1 MSVSFHQKKKNKSVS
16 EKKSGK
22 KDITRW
28 IVIALWALFVAVSVG
43 VYCLFNA
50 ISKGRI
56 GYMPPIEELQNPK
69 DKLASEIYSADM
81 VPIGRYYLEQGNR
94 ISIDYDQ
101 ISQPMIDALLAT
113 EDVRFYEHSG
123 VDFKAL
129 LRAVVKRGVLRQK
142 SAGGGSTITQQLAK
156 LLYSPTAGNVKER
169 LFQKPIEWV
178 IAVQLE
184 YFYTKEEIV
193 NMYLNKFDF
202 LFEAV
207 GLQSAATI
215 YFGKTPKELTV
226 EEAAVLVGM
235 CKNPRLY
242 NPILYPDRSLER
254 RNVVLDQMY
263 KAGYLS
269 LAERDSLQAL
279 PIETHFTRISH
290 EAGIAPYFREHI
302 RQMMTAREPDRK
314 NYRGWQRQQ
323 FVDDSIAWATNPLY
337 GWCRKNR
344 KADGSPYNLYTDG
357 LKIYTTID
365 TRMQAYAEAAVAEHL
380 GGHLQPR
387 FEEEKRNSPYGPFTE
402 DLTPDEVEAIMN
414 RAKEQ
419 SERYRVLKAND
430 ATDEEIDLSFS
441 TPVPM
446 RLFSWKGPLD
456 TTMTPMDSIRYCKTL
471 LRTGMMSV
479 DTRSGHVKAYVGGID
494 YRNFKFD
501 MVSDSRRQVGSTI
514 KPYLYTLAMEEGYSP
529 CDLAPNVQP
538 NIFDRATGEVWSPRN
553 STNERTGEYVTL
565 RWGLSKS
572 VNWISAYLMSR
583 LSPQSLVRLMHS
595 FGIRGY
601 IDPVMALCLG
611 SADVSVEEMVTAYTA
626 FSNHGL
632 RIDPIYVSRIEDN
645 FGNVITDFAPQVSE
659 VFSESTY
666 LKMLPMMCDVID
678 HGTGIRLRYRYG
690 IKAQMG
696 GKTGTTNNNSDGW
709 FMGFTPSLATGVWV
723 GGEERSIHFDKM
735 AYGQGANTALP
746 INALYKQKVYAEST
760 HMSTRRYSYLARG
773 LSIPMCRKRIC
784 RNPRSISKKKLLK
797 GFLIKSKKKMYLAFF
812 ENRGTCKINRYG
824 IF

>member
-193 NMYLNKFDF
+193 SMYLNKFDF

-735 AYGQGANTALP
+735 ADGQGANTALP
-746 INALYKQKVYAEST
+746 IYALYIQKVYADST
-760 HMSTRRYSYLARG
+760 LMYTPADTFAVDSTIFIPCEG
-773 LSIPMCRKRIC
+773 LIDPNVPK
-784 RNPRSISKKKLLK
+784 
-797 GFLIKSKKKMYLAFF
+797 
-812 ENRGTCKINRYG
+812 ENLPEPEVNLEEEAIEG
-824 IF
+824 IFD

>member
-1 MSVSFHQKKKNKSVS
+1 MSTLSHQKEKNTSSPDKKAA
-16 EKKSGK
+16 K
-22 KDITRW
+22 KDITRI
-28 IVIALWALFVAVSVG
+28 IVIVLWVLFVAVLVG
-43 VYCLFNA
+43 VGLLFNA

-81 VPIGRYYLEQGNR
+81 VPIGRFYLEQGNR

-129 LRAVVKRGVLRQK
+129 LRAVVKRGILRQK

-184 YFYTKEEIV
+184 HYYTKEEIV

-215 YFGKTPKELTV
+215 YFGKSPKELTV

-263 KAGYLS
+263 KAGYLTLS
-269 LAERDSLQAL
+269 ERDSLQAL
-279 PIETHFTRISH
+279 PITTPFPRISH

-302 RQMMTAREPDRK
+302 RQMMTAREPDRR

-344 KADGSPYNLYTDG
+344 KPDGTPYNIYTDG

-365 TRMQAYAEAAVAEHL
+365 TRMQAYAEEAVAEHL
-380 GGHLQPR
+380 GGYLQPR
-387 FEEEKRNSPYGPFTE
+387 FEAEKKGKPYAPFTE
-402 DLTPDEVEAIMN
+402 DLTPDEVETIMN

-430 ATDEEIDLSFS
+430 ATDAEIDASFS

-446 RLFSWKGPLD
+446 RLFSWNGPLD

-479 DTRSGHVKAYVGGID
+479 DTRSGHVKAYMGGID

-501 MVSDSRRQVGSTI
+501 MVSDSRRQVGSTV

-553 STNERTGEYVTL
+553 STNERSGEYVTL

-595 FGIRGY
+595 FGIKGY

-645 FGNVITDFAPQVSE
+645 YGNVITDFAPQVSE

-735 AYGQGANTALP
+735 ADGQGANTALP
-746 INALYKQKVYAEST
+746 IYALYIQKVYADSTLMYTPADTFAVDSTIFIPCEGLIDPNLPKES
-760 HMSTRRYSYLARG
+760 LPEPDVNLEEEA
-773 LSIPMCRKRIC
+773 I
-784 RNPRSISKKKLLK
+784 
-797 GFLIKSKKKMYLAFF
+797 
-812 ENRGTCKINRYG
+812 EG
-824 IF
+824 IFD

>member
-735 AYGQGANTALP
+735 ADGQGANTALP
-746 INALYKQKVYAEST
+746 IYALYIRKVYVDST
-760 HMSTRRYSYLARG
+760 LMYTPADTFAVDSTIFIPCEG
-773 LSIPMCRKRIC
+773 LIDPNVPK
-784 RNPRSISKKKLLK
+784 
-797 GFLIKSKKKMYLAFF
+797 
-812 ENRGTCKINRYG
+812 ENLPEPEVNLEEEAIEG
-824 IF
+824 IFD

>member
-242 NPILYPDRSLER
+242 NPILYPDRSFER

-735 AYGQGANTALP
+735 ADGQGANTALP
-746 INALYKQKVYAEST
+746 IYALYIQKVYADST
-760 HMSTRRYSYLARG
+760 LMYTPADTFAVDSTIFIPCEG
-773 LSIPMCRKRIC
+773 LIDPNVPK
-784 RNPRSISKKKLLK
+784 
-797 GFLIKSKKKMYLAFF
+797 
-812 ENRGTCKINRYG
+812 ENLPEPEVNLEEEAIEG
-824 IF
+824 IFD

>member
-22 KDITRW
+22 KDITLW

-735 AYGQGANTALP
+735 ADGQGANTALP
-746 INALYKQKVYAEST
+746 IYALYIQKVYADST
-760 HMSTRRYSYLARG
+760 LMYTPADTFAVDSTIFIPCEG
-773 LSIPMCRKRIC
+773 LIDPNVPK
-784 RNPRSISKKKLLK
+784 
-797 GFLIKSKKKMYLAFF
+797 
-812 ENRGTCKINRYG
+812 ENLPEPEVNLEEEAIEG
-824 IF
+824 IFD

>member
-696 GKTGTTNNNSDGW
+696 GKTGTTNTNSDGW
-709 FMGFTPSLATGVWV
+709 VMGFTPSLATGVWV

-735 AYGQGANTALP
+735 ADGQGANTALP
-746 INALYKQKVYAEST
+746 IYALYIQKVYADST
-760 HMSTRRYSYLARG
+760 LIYTPADTFAVDSTIFIPCEG
-773 LSIPMCRKRIC
+773 LIDPNVPK
-784 RNPRSISKKKLLK
+784 
-797 GFLIKSKKKMYLAFF
+797 
-812 ENRGTCKINRYG
+812 ENLSEPEVNLEEEAIEG
-824 IF
+824 IFD

>member
-56 GYMPPIEELQNPK
+56 GYMPPIEKLQNPK

-735 AYGQGANTALP
+735 ADGQGANTALP
-746 INALYKQKVYAEST
+746 IYALYIQKVYADST
-760 HMSTRRYSYLARG
+760 LMYTPADTFAVDSTIFIPCEG
-773 LSIPMCRKRIC
+773 LIDPNVPK
-784 RNPRSISKKKLLK
+784 
-797 GFLIKSKKKMYLAFF
+797 
-812 ENRGTCKINRYG
+812 ENLPEPEVNLEEEAIEG
-824 IF
+824 IFD

>member
-94 ISIDYDQ
+94 LSIDYDQ

-735 AYGQGANTALP
+735 ADGQGANTALP
-746 INALYKQKVYAEST
+746 IYALYIQKVYADST
-760 HMSTRRYSYLARG
+760 LIYTPADTFAVDSTIFIPCEG
-773 LSIPMCRKRIC
+773 LIDPNVPK
-784 RNPRSISKKKLLK
+784 
-797 GFLIKSKKKMYLAFF
+797 
-812 ENRGTCKINRYG
+812 ENLSEPEVNLEEEAIEG
-824 IF
+824 IFD

>member
-1 MSVSFHQKKKNKSVS
+1 MSALFHQKKKNNSVL

-28 IVIALWALFVAVSVG
+28 VVITLWVLFVAVLVG

-207 GLQSAATI
+207 GLQSASTI
-215 YFGKTPKELTV
+215 YFDKTPKELTV

-290 EAGIAPYFREHI
+290 EAGVAPYFREHI

-365 TRMQAYAEAAVAEHL
+365 TRMQAYAEAAVTEHL

-446 RLFSWKGPLD
+446 RLFSWSGPLD

-696 GKTGTTNNNSDGW
+696 GKTGTTNNL
-709 FMGFTPSLATGVWV
+709 SL
-723 GGEERSIHFDKM
+723 IH
-735 AYGQGANTALP
+735 
-746 INALYKQKVYAEST
+746 I
-760 HMSTRRYSYLARG
+760 
-773 LSIPMCRKRIC
+773 
-784 RNPRSISKKKLLK
+784 
-797 GFLIKSKKKMYLAFF
+797 
-812 ENRGTCKINRYG
+812 
-824 IF
+824 

>member
-471 LRTGMMSV
+471 LRTGMMSI

-538 NIFDRATGEVWSPRN
+538 NFFDRATGEVWSPRN

-645 FGNVITDFAPQVSE
+645 FGNVITDFVPQVSE

-735 AYGQGANTALP
+735 ADGQGANTALP
-746 INALYKQKVYAEST
+746 IYALYIQKVYADST
-760 HMSTRRYSYLARG
+760 LMYTPADTFAVDSTIFIPCEG
-773 LSIPMCRKRIC
+773 LIDPNVPK
-784 RNPRSISKKKLLK
+784 
-797 GFLIKSKKKMYLAFF
+797 
-812 ENRGTCKINRYG
+812 ENLPEPEVNLEEEAIEG
-824 IF
+824 IFD

>member
-263 KAGYLS
+263 KVGYLS

-471 LRTGMMSV
+471 LRTGMMSI

-735 AYGQGANTALP
+735 ADGQGANTALP
-746 INALYKQKVYAEST
+746 IYALYIQKVYADST
-760 HMSTRRYSYLARG
+760 LMYTPADTFAVDSTIFIPCEG
-773 LSIPMCRKRIC
+773 LIDPNVPK
-784 RNPRSISKKKLLK
+784 
-797 GFLIKSKKKMYLAFF
+797 
-812 ENRGTCKINRYG
+812 ENLPEPEVNLEEEAIEG
-824 IF
+824 IFD

>member
-471 LRTGMMSV
+471 LRTGIMSV

-735 AYGQGANTALP
+735 ADGQGANTALP
-746 INALYKQKVYAEST
+746 IYALYIQKVYADST
-760 HMSTRRYSYLARG
+760 LMYTPADTFAVDSTIFIPCEG
-773 LSIPMCRKRIC
+773 LIDPNVPK
-784 RNPRSISKKKLLK
+784 
-797 GFLIKSKKKMYLAFF
+797 
-812 ENRGTCKINRYG
+812 ENLPEPEVNLEEEAIEG
-824 IF
+824 IFD

>member
-611 SADVSVEEMVTAYTA
+611 SADVSVEEMVTAYTP

-735 AYGQGANTALP
+735 ADGQGANTALP
-746 INALYKQKVYAEST
+746 IYALYIRKVYADST
-760 HMSTRRYSYLARG
+760 LMYTPADTFAVDSTIFIPCEG
-773 LSIPMCRKRIC
+773 LIDPNVPK
-784 RNPRSISKKKLLK
+784 
-797 GFLIKSKKKMYLAFF
+797 
-812 ENRGTCKINRYG
+812 ENLPEPEVNLEEEAIEG
-824 IF
+824 IFD

>member
-242 NPILYPDRSLER
+242 TPILYPDRSLER

-735 AYGQGANTALP
+735 ADGQGANTALP
-746 INALYKQKVYAEST
+746 IYALYIQKVYADST
-760 HMSTRRYSYLARG
+760 LMYTPADTFAVDSTIFIPCEG
-773 LSIPMCRKRIC
+773 LIDPNVPK
-784 RNPRSISKKKLLK
+784 
-797 GFLIKSKKKMYLAFF
+797 
-812 ENRGTCKINRYG
+812 ENLPEPEVNLEEEAIEG
-824 IF
+824 IFD

>member
-696 GKTGTTNNNSDGW
+696 VKTGTTNNNSDGW

-735 AYGQGANTALP
+735 ADGQGANTALP
-746 INALYKQKVYAEST
+746 IYALYIQKVYADST
-760 HMSTRRYSYLARG
+760 LIYTPADTFAVDSTIFIPCEG
-773 LSIPMCRKRIC
+773 LIDPNVPK
-784 RNPRSISKKKLLK
+784 
-797 GFLIKSKKKMYLAFF
+797 
-812 ENRGTCKINRYG
+812 ENLSEPEVNLEEEAIEG
-824 IF
+824 IFD

>member
-202 LFEAV
+202 LLEAGGV
-207 GLQSAATI
+207 QSAATI

-735 AYGQGANTALP
+735 ADGQGANTALP
-746 INALYKQKVYAEST
+746 IYALYIQKVYADST
-760 HMSTRRYSYLARG
+760 LMYTPADTFAVDSTIFIPCEG
-773 LSIPMCRKRIC
+773 LIDPNVPK
-784 RNPRSISKKKLLK
+784 
-797 GFLIKSKKKMYLAFF
+797 
-812 ENRGTCKINRYG
+812 ENLPEPEVNLEEEAIEG
-824 IF
+824 IFD

>member
-735 AYGQGANTALP
+735 ADGQGANTALP
-746 INALYKQKVYAEST
+746 IYALYIQKVYPDST
-760 HMSTRRYSYLARG
+760 LMYTPADTFAVDSTIFIPCEG
-773 LSIPMCRKRIC
+773 LIDPNVPK
-784 RNPRSISKKKLLK
+784 
-797 GFLIKSKKKMYLAFF
+797 
-812 ENRGTCKINRYG
+812 ENLPEPEVNLEEEAIEG
-824 IF
+824 IFD

>member
-1 MSVSFHQKKKNKSVS
+1 MSALFHQKKKNNSVS

-28 IVIALWALFVAVSVG
+28 VVITLWVLFVAVLVG

-207 GLQSAATI
+207 GLQSASTI
-215 YFGKTPKELTV
+215 YFDKTPKELTV

-279 PIETHFTRISH
+279 PIEIHFTRISH
-290 EAGIAPYFREHI
+290 EAGVAPYFREHI

-446 RLFSWKGPLD
+446 RLFSWSGPLD

-735 AYGQGANTALP
+735 ADGQGANTALP
-746 INALYKQKVYAEST
+746 IYALYIKKVYADSTLMYTPADTFAVDSTIFIPCEGLIDPNVPKES
-760 HMSTRRYSYLARG
+760 
-773 LSIPMCRKRIC
+773 LSEPEVNLEEEAI
-784 RNPRSISKKKLLK
+784 
-797 GFLIKSKKKMYLAFF
+797 
-812 ENRGTCKINRYG
+812 EG
-824 IF
+824 IFD

>member
-645 FGNVITDFAPQVSE
+645 FGDVITDFAPQVSE

-735 AYGQGANTALP
+735 ADGQGANTALP
-746 INALYKQKVYAEST
+746 IYALYIQKVYADST
-760 HMSTRRYSYLARG
+760 LMYTPADTFAVDSTIFIPCEG
-773 LSIPMCRKRIC
+773 LIDPNVPK
-784 RNPRSISKKKLLK
+784 
-797 GFLIKSKKKMYLAFF
+797 
-812 ENRGTCKINRYG
+812 ENLPEPEVNLEEEAIEG
-824 IF
+824 IFD

>member
-1 MSVSFHQKKKNKSVS
+1 MSALFHQKKKNNSVS

-28 IVIALWALFVAVSVG
+28 VVITLWVLFVAVLVG

-142 SAGGGSTITQQLAK
+142 SAGGGSTITQQLAN

-207 GLQSAATI
+207 GLQSASTI
-215 YFGKTPKELTV
+215 YFDKTPKELTV

-290 EAGIAPYFREHI
+290 EAGVAPYFREHI

-446 RLFSWKGPLD
+446 RLFSWSGPLD

-735 AYGQGANTALP
+735 ADGQGANTALP
-746 INALYKQKVYAEST
+746 IYALYIKKVYADSTLMYTPADTFAVDSTIFIPCEGLIDPNVPKES
-760 HMSTRRYSYLARG
+760 
-773 LSIPMCRKRIC
+773 LSEPEVNLEEEAI
-784 RNPRSISKKKLLK
+784 
-797 GFLIKSKKKMYLAFF
+797 
-812 ENRGTCKINRYG
+812 EG
-824 IF
+824 IFD

>member
-1 MSVSFHQKKKNKSVS
+1 MSTLFHQKKKTLSPS

-22 KDITRW
+22 KDITRIII
-28 IVIALWALFVAVSVG
+28 IVLWVLFVAVAIG
-43 VYCLFNA
+43 IYCIFSA

-101 ISQPMIDALLAT
+101 ISQPVIDALLAT

-123 VDFKAL
+123 IDFKAL
-129 LRAVVKRGVLRQK
+129 LRAVVKRGLLRQK

-156 LLYSPTAGNVKER
+156 LLYSPTADNVKER

-215 YFGKTPKELTV
+215 YFGKSPKELTV

-235 CKNPRLY
+235 CKNPRIY

-263 KAGYLS
+263 KADYLT

-279 PIETHFTRISH
+279 PIVTHFTRVNH
-290 EAGIAPYFREHI
+290 EAGIAPYFREHV
-302 RQMMTAREPDRK
+302 RQMMTAREPKRS

-337 GWCRKNR
+337 GWCNKNH
-344 KADGSPYNLYTDG
+344 KADGTPYNIYTDG

-365 TRMQAYAEAAVAEHL
+365 TRMQAYAEEAVAEHL
-380 GGHLQPR
+380 GGYLQPR
-387 FEEEKRNSPYGPFTE
+387 FEAEKRESPYGPFTE
-402 DLTPDEVEAIMN
+402 DLTPDEVAAIMK

-430 ATDEEIDLSFS
+430 ATDAEIDASFS

-446 RLFSWKGPLD
+446 RLFSWNGPLD

-553 STNERTGEYVTL
+553 STSERSGEYVTL

-645 FGNVITDFAPQVSE
+645 YGNVITDFAPQVSE

-735 AYGQGANTALP
+735 ADGQGANTALP
-746 INALYKQKVYAEST
+746 IYALYIKKVYADST
-760 HMSTRRYSYLARG
+760 LIYTPADTFAVDSTIFIPCEG
-773 LSIPMCRKRIC
+773 LIDPSVPK
-784 RNPRSISKKKLLK
+784 
-797 GFLIKSKKKMYLAFF
+797 
-812 ENRGTCKINRYG
+812 ENLPEPDVNLEEEAIEG
-824 IF
+824 IFD

>member
-659 VFSESTY
+659 VFSESPY

-735 AYGQGANTALP
+735 ADGQGANTALP
-746 INALYKQKVYAEST
+746 IYALYIQKVYADST
-760 HMSTRRYSYLARG
+760 LIYTPADTFAVDSTIFIPCEG
-773 LSIPMCRKRIC
+773 LIDPNVPK
-784 RNPRSISKKKLLK
+784 
-797 GFLIKSKKKMYLAFF
+797 
-812 ENRGTCKINRYG
+812 ENLSEPEVNLEEEAIEG
-824 IF
+824 IFD

>member
-494 YRNFKFD
+494 YGNFKFD

-611 SADVSVEEMVTAYTA
+611 SAEVSVEEMVTAYTA

-735 AYGQGANTALP
+735 ADGQGANTALP
-746 INALYKQKVYAEST
+746 IYALYIQKVYADST
-760 HMSTRRYSYLARG
+760 LMYTPADTFAVDSTIFIPCEG
-773 LSIPMCRKRIC
+773 LIDPNVPK
-784 RNPRSISKKKLLK
+784 
-797 GFLIKSKKKMYLAFF
+797 
-812 ENRGTCKINRYG
+812 ENLPEPEVNLEEEAIEG
-824 IF
+824 IFD

>member
-290 EAGIAPYFREHI
+290 EAGIPPYFREHI
-302 RQMMTAREPDRK
+302 RQLMTAREPDRK

-735 AYGQGANTALP
+735 ADGQGANTALP
-746 INALYKQKVYAEST
+746 IYALYIRKVYADST
-760 HMSTRRYSYLARG
+760 LMYTPADTFAVDSTIFIPCEG
-773 LSIPMCRKRIC
+773 LIDPNVPK
-784 RNPRSISKKKLLK
+784 
-797 GFLIKSKKKMYLAFF
+797 
-812 ENRGTCKINRYG
+812 ENLPEPEVNLEEEAIEG
-824 IF
+824 IFD

>member
-193 NMYLNKFDF
+193 NMYLNKFYF
-202 LFEAV
+202 LFDAV

-215 YFGKTPKELTV
+215 YFGKPPKELTV

-735 AYGQGANTALP
+735 ADGQGANTALP
-746 INALYKQKVYAEST
+746 IYALYIQKVYADST
-760 HMSTRRYSYLARG
+760 LIYTPADTFAVDSTIFIPCEG
-773 LSIPMCRKRIC
+773 LIDPNVPK
-784 RNPRSISKKKLLK
+784 
-797 GFLIKSKKKMYLAFF
+797 
-812 ENRGTCKINRYG
+812 ENLSEPEVNLEEEAIEG
-824 IF
+824 IFD

>member
-81 VPIGRYYLEQGNR
+81 VSIGRYYLEQGNR

-735 AYGQGANTALP
+735 ADGQGANTALP
-746 INALYKQKVYAEST
+746 IYALYIQKVYADST
-760 HMSTRRYSYLARG
+760 LMYTPADTFAVDSTIFIPCEG
-773 LSIPMCRKRIC
+773 LIDPNVPK
-784 RNPRSISKKKLLK
+784 
-797 GFLIKSKKKMYLAFF
+797 
-812 ENRGTCKINRYG
+812 ENLPEPEVNLEEEAIEG
-824 IF
+824 IFD

>member
-235 CKNPRLY
+235 CKYPRLY

-572 VNWISAYLMSR
+572 VNWISAYLMSH

-735 AYGQGANTALP
+735 ADGQGANTALP
-746 INALYKQKVYAEST
+746 IYALYIRKVYADST
-760 HMSTRRYSYLARG
+760 LMYTPADTFAVDSTIFIPCEG
-773 LSIPMCRKRIC
+773 LIDPNVPK
-784 RNPRSISKKKLLK
+784 
-797 GFLIKSKKKMYLAFF
+797 
-812 ENRGTCKINRYG
+812 ENLPEPEVNLEEEAIEG
-824 IF
+824 IFD

>member
-1 MSVSFHQKKKNKSVS
+1 MSALFHQKKKNNSVS

-28 IVIALWALFVAVSVG
+28 VVITLWVLFVAVLVG

-207 GLQSAATI
+207 GLQSASTI
-215 YFGKTPKELTV
+215 YFDKTPKELTV

-290 EAGIAPYFREHI
+290 EAGVAPYFREHI

-446 RLFSWKGPLD
+446 RLFSWSGPLD

-735 AYGQGANTALP
+735 ADGQGANTALP
-746 INALYKQKVYAEST
+746 IYALYIKKVYADST
-760 HMSTRRYSYLARG
+760 LMYTPADTFAVDSTIFIPCEG
-773 LSIPMCRKRIC
+773 LIDPNVPK
-784 RNPRSISKKKLLK
+784 
-797 GFLIKSKKKMYLAFF
+797 
-812 ENRGTCKINRYG
+812 ENLSEPEVNLEEEAIEG
-824 IF
+824 IFD